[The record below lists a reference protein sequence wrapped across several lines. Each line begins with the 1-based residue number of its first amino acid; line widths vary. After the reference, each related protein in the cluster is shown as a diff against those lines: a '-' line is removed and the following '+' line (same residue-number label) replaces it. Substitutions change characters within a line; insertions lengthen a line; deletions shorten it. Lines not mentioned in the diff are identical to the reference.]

1 VVASCIGS
9 SRRKVNRA
17 GRAGIVLDED
27 RWTTVFMESKIT
39 DVRIWTFGN
48 GVQLAAISIAEQ
60 SESVESI
67 QHRYIT
73 RN

>member
-1 VVASCIGS
+1 
-9 SRRKVNRA
+9 
-17 GRAGIVLDED
+17 VLDED